1 MSLRR
6 RPPDGNVRRVRNLG
20 KNQIGTRT
28 NKADRIV
35 QVESSAE
42 LLLTRQ
48 LDRDPTVLD
57 FQSQPETFAFLDD
70 TGKKRT
76 YTPDFQVWRVD
87 GSVEIHEVTLTE
99 RRSKHGALRREA
111 AAQRICS
118 ERGWI
123 YIIHTPE
130 TLPGPTEAANLAS
143 LLRYRPAIYYSQT
156 VCNAAYD
163 RLLSGTHALLVGLI
177 RDIAAAIA
185 LERPLV
191 AGTLLHLLWHGDI
204 STDPNILL
212 FVDGTINR
220 IVRVWREEAV

>member
-1 MSLRR
+1 MKR
-6 RPPDGNVRRVRNLG
+6 RPPAGNTRRVRHIG
-20 KNQIGTRT
+20 SNQIGTRT
-28 NKADRIV
+28 NKANRIV
-35 QVESSAE
+35 QIESAAE
-42 LLLTRQ
+42 LLLTRY

-57 FQSQPETFAFLDD
+57 FQSQPETFAFLDENS
-70 TGKKRT
+70 KKRT

-87 GSVEIHEVTLTE
+87 GSVEIHEVTLE
-99 RRSKHGALRREA
+99 PRRSKPGALRREA
-111 AAQRICS
+111 AAQQICA
-118 ERGWI
+118 ERGWT
-123 YIIHTPE
+123 YIVHTPE

-163 RLLSGTHALLVGLI
+163 RFLPGTRTLLTDLI

-204 STDPNILL
+204 QTDSSVLL
-212 FVDGTINR
+212 FIDGTINR
-220 IVRVWREEAV
+220 HVRVWRETET